1 MAECTNCS
9 YCSSQAS
16 PPHCPLCLPR
26 YQALMHSP
34 IGRISPAMV
43 VGRPDMAPPLCHS
56 RQFGLAPL
64 FPTFCTEV
72 SLVRQSRTVGVC
84 QCALA
89 THANYLCCAIG
100 LSRIQATCVIGL
112 GGRGAPLACRAC
124 KLLVGSPRMQATCAT
139 GLLGSHNWLAAI
151 SVAGL
156 GRHWVG
162 TLANLTWAPTW
173 D

>member
-112 GGRGAPLACRAC
+112 GGAGGT
-124 KLLVGSPRMQATCAT
+124 VGLPRMQTTC
-139 GLLGSHNWLAAI
+139 WLATHA
-151 SVAGL
+151 SYLCYGPAGEPQLARCYLCCGPGEAL
-156 GRHWVG
+156 GRH
-162 TLANLTWAPTW
+162 AC
-173 D
+173 